1 MKCQSLL
8 LLVYFS
14 PIVYY
19 IIKKWVCYRTA
30 IAQAGGS
37 FLFYNFIMPFR
48 HEKADNHKRLT
59 ALSPVQISADNEA
72 DRIYVPCTTLL
83 ALLKTVSW
91 ESLSSVIDACRSA
104 SLRFISILSVLRLL
118 LCQTHYTPD
127 YFIAFTISFS

>member
-1 MKCQSLL
+1 
-8 LLVYFS
+8 
-14 PIVYY
+14 
-19 IIKKWVCYRTA
+19 
-30 IAQAGGS
+30 
-37 FLFYNFIMPFR
+37 MPFR
-48 HEKADNHKRLT
+48 HEKAANHKRLT
-59 ALSPVQISADNEA
+59 ALSPVQISA

-104 SLRFISILSVLRLL
+104 SLSFISILSVLRLL

>member
-1 MKCQSLL
+1 
-8 LLVYFS
+8 
-14 PIVYY
+14 
-19 IIKKWVCYRTA
+19 
-30 IAQAGGS
+30 
-37 FLFYNFIMPFR
+37 MPFR
-48 HEKADNHKRLT
+48 HEKAANHKRLT

-104 SLRFISILSVLRLL
+104 SLSFISILSVLSLL